1 MAVRSTWCSP
11 DERLGIRQRESAPLI
26 ERLFAW
32 VEAQRLVVPEHAP
45 LREGLVYLHNQGEA
59 LCELLS
65 NGEQAGIVLEMSRSV
80 VILEDLGGSD
90 FLGFQS

>member
-1 MAVRSTWCSP
+1 MESAIDLRSTWCSP

-45 LREGLVYLHNQGEA
+45 LREGLVYLHNQREA
-59 LCELLS
+59 LCEFLS
-65 NGEQAGIVLEMSRSV
+65 PTPRSSM
-80 VILEDLGGSD
+80 IPST
-90 FLGFQS
+90 